1 VLDVRLAPAAWD
13 DADVRRLT
21 AAQQAELRARYEGG
35 QEPGTPP
42 SAADVA
48 VVLVARDAGG
58 EAVGCGALRP
68 LGDGVAEIKRM
79 YAVPAARG
87 RGLSKLVLAGLE
99 AAARDPRLDDAA
111 PGDRSASAGGHRA
124 VRGRGLPA
132 DRCLRPLRGRR
143 RRLAVLRAGARPGL
157 IRLAISRREHR
168 SCTDG
173 APRPVCGGVEP

>member
-1 VLDVRLAPAAWD
+1 MLDVRLAPAAWD

-68 LGDGVAEIKRM
+68 LGVGVAEIKRM
-79 YAVPAARG
+79 YVVPAARG

-99 AAARDPRLDDAA
+99 AAARDRGWTTLRLETGPRQPEAIALYEGAGYRRIAAFDPYTDDTDDSLFYERVLD
-111 PGDRSASAGGHRA
+111 PG
-124 VRGRGLPA
+124 
-132 DRCLRPLRGRR
+132 
-143 RRLAVLRAGARPGL
+143 
-157 IRLAISRREHR
+157 
-168 SCTDG
+168 
-173 APRPVCGGVEP
+173 

>member
-48 VVLVARDAGG
+48 VVLVARDVGG

-79 YAVPAARG
+79 YVVPAARG
-87 RGLSKLVLAGLE
+87 RGLSKLVRAGLE
-99 AAARDPRLDDAA
+99 AAARDRGWTTLRLETGPRQPEAVALYEGAGYRPIAAFGPYADDADDSLFYERVID
-111 PGDRSASAGGHRA
+111 PG
-124 VRGRGLPA
+124 
-132 DRCLRPLRGRR
+132 
-143 RRLAVLRAGARPGL
+143 
-157 IRLAISRREHR
+157 
-168 SCTDG
+168 
-173 APRPVCGGVEP
+173 

>member
-87 RGLSKLVLAGLE
+87 RGLSKPVLAGLE
-99 AAARDPRLDDAA
+99 AAARDRGWTTLRLETGPRQPEAIALYEGAGCRPIAAFGPYADDADDSLFYERVLD
-111 PGDRSASAGGHRA
+111 PG
-124 VRGRGLPA
+124 
-132 DRCLRPLRGRR
+132 
-143 RRLAVLRAGARPGL
+143 
-157 IRLAISRREHR
+157 
-168 SCTDG
+168 
-173 APRPVCGGVEP
+173 

>member
-58 EAVGCGALRP
+58 ETVGCGALRP

-99 AAARDPRLDDAA
+99 AAARDRGWTTLRLETGPRQPEAIALYEGAGYRPIAAFGPYADDADDSLFYERVLD
-111 PGDRSASAGGHRA
+111 PG
-124 VRGRGLPA
+124 
-132 DRCLRPLRGRR
+132 
-143 RRLAVLRAGARPGL
+143 
-157 IRLAISRREHR
+157 
-168 SCTDG
+168 
-173 APRPVCGGVEP
+173 

>member
-1 VLDVRLAPAAWD
+1 MLDVRLAPAAWD

-99 AAARDPRLDDAA
+99 AAARDRGWTTLRLETGPRQPEAIALYEGAGYRPIAAFGPYADDADDSLFYERVLD
-111 PGDRSASAGGHRA
+111 PG
-124 VRGRGLPA
+124 
-132 DRCLRPLRGRR
+132 
-143 RRLAVLRAGARPGL
+143 
-157 IRLAISRREHR
+157 
-168 SCTDG
+168 
-173 APRPVCGGVEP
+173 